1 MTQAMSTTMD
11 NPACEWVR
19 GRLPLWTGFG
29 DGADDPS
36 DDGGDLGVEDRRSI
50 GRHLKGC
57 PGCREHRSALSRS
70 MEALDRRVGL
80 VADRSGCAVIVGL
93 AGAADRGPSIRTPA
107 RRRNRPGSRP
117 PAGNWRLAS
126 LDGERPLQSAWMQDT
141 LRELLDAAGLGALG
155 DRSGSAG
162 RGPSMRSPRAATGR
176 WRIAGASLAASVL
189 ALLVVLPASW
199 RQRAG
204 AEARIRENAAP
215 VAAMVE
221 LPAGAPTRG
230 AAGRRVRPRRR
241 SGHRRGPVGAGRA
254 DPSPGRADACGR
266 RHGGHQALGAE
277 AVRLRPRAWDAHA
290 ARGSRCQAG
299 VLDAVGSRSWA
310 AGSKE
315 DGSGLRCLPLAE
327 VVAYDRLPN
336 PLLPTAICLSTPLI
350 TGTRAVG
357 RLAWLVAPC

>member
-1 MTQAMSTTMD
+1 MIQAMSTTMD

-57 PGCREHRSALSRS
+57 AECRAHRSALSRS
-70 MEALDRRVGL
+70 MEALAVASGSLPIAPDAPSLWASLERRI
-80 VADRSGCAVIVGL
+80 AAQHSHHRSEERPAQEPTAGRDL
-93 AGAADRGPSIRTPA
+93 A
-107 RRRNRPGSRP
+107 
-117 PAGNWRLAS
+117 LAS

-141 LRELLDAAGLGALG
+141 LRELLAAAGLGALG

-162 RGPSMRSPRAATGR
+162 RGPSMRSPRTATGR

-221 LPAGAPTRG
+221 LPAESQPEAPSLVESDSDDDRDLAAGQLAQAEPVHPPAEPTPPADATAGAKPSAPTRFDYDLEHG
-230 AAGRRVRPRRR
+230 TSTSPEGRDVK
-241 SGHRRGPVGAGRA
+241 PV
-254 DPSPGRADACGR
+254 
-266 RHGGHQALGAE
+266 
-277 AVRLRPRAWDAHA
+277 
-290 ARGSRCQAG
+290 
-299 VLDAVGSRSWA
+299 
-310 AGSKE
+310 
-315 DGSGLRCLPLAE
+315 
-327 VVAYDRLPN
+327 Y
-336 PLLPTAICLSTPLI
+336 
-350 TGTRAVG
+350 
-357 RLAWLVAPC
+357 